1 MGRFGAVLQAAKDN
15 DAASMEELIGKGES
29 VNGTNQIGQAGLHV
43 AAIWGNASVAAVM
56 LAHSADPNIQNQFGV
71 TPLHYAAQNSKYE
84 IARLLIEHGASKT
97 VEAQNGRRPYEG
109 AKEDEMRALCGGPTL
124 GLHGA
129 VAQRDLAAIAS
140 LVAEDPDLTEQDP
153 DGKTALHLA
162 VAIAVDEPVDGG
174 ASAGEGSAMVSAL
187 LEAAAGPAASSL
199 ADAQRQ
205 RDATG
210 SVPLHIAAAA
220 GNATLSAALLA
231 AGAPINVR
239 TMLKGHMYT
248 GQWGRRSSDGTI
260 ETLNA
265 EDKTALHL
273 ALGFLEDAGDDDPD
287 ATLVKML
294 LEHGADVNARD
305 GDYRAPL
312 HIAIEEGM
320 HDIARLLLDAKADL
334 TIGCKSIGMDNSAI
348 HQATMRA
355 DAPMI
360 ALLAQYG
367 ADVNAAGRD
376 GWSPICLAAR
386 SGCVP
391 AVRALLSANANPR

>member
-1 MGRFGAVLQAAKDN
+1 
-15 DAASMEELIGKGES
+15 
-29 VNGTNQIGQAGLHV
+29 
-43 AAIWGNASVAAVM
+43 
-56 LAHSADPNIQNQFGV
+56 
-71 TPLHYAAQNSKYE
+71 
-84 IARLLIEHGASKT
+84 
-97 VEAQNGRRPYEG
+97 
-109 AKEDEMRALCGGPTL
+109 
-124 GLHGA
+124 
-129 VAQRDLAAIAS
+129 
-140 LVAEDPDLTEQDP
+140 
-153 DGKTALHLA
+153 
-162 VAIAVDEPVDGG
+162 
-174 ASAGEGSAMVSAL
+174 
-187 LEAAAGPAASSL
+187 
-199 ADAQRQ
+199 
-205 RDATG
+205 
-210 SVPLHIAAAA
+210 
-220 GNATLSAALLA
+220 
-231 AGAPINVR
+231 VR

-248 GQWGRRSSDGTI
+248 GQWGRRSTDGTI

-287 ATLVKML
+287 PTLVKML

-334 TIGCKSIGMDNSAI
+334 TIGCKSIGMDNGAI

-391 AVRALLSANANPR
+391 AVRALLSANADPRCVLPNGKSVLEIATINKKAAVISLIEQALEGLPS